1 MIPFLPM
8 IIGAVAGAAL
18 KPKNPLQGALLGATV
33 GFTGG
38 TALGLTAP
46 TAAAGSGLTGS
57 GVALGGTGTGTALG
71 ANTVGGV
78 AGSTGLG
85 TGSATALNAGTGGLS
100 ASGAVNAGTNLYGL
114 GGTTAGLSA
123 VPASAPLSSTVPG
136 ASYSLSTA
144 PAMGNYS
151 LIAPS
156 PVTSPT
162 TPSFMDKLDMAGKSA
177 YAHPGESLAALN
189 ATQGLLSPEQIASAP
204 AVPIAARGQLRP
216 FDPVALMDPYKPS
229 VIGNSQ
235 FSLI

>member
-18 KPKNPLQGALLGATV
+18 KPNDPLRGAMLGATI

-38 TALGLTAP
+38 TALGIGAGT

-57 GVALGGTGTGTALG
+57 GVALGGTGTGTALT

-123 VPASAPLSSTVPG
+123 VPYA
-136 ASYSLSTA
+136 A
-144 PAMGNYS
+144 PAPTIGNYS
-151 LIAPS
+151 LSSAPTATNYSLVAPS
-156 PVTSPT
+156 PVTSPP
-162 TPSFMDKLDMAGKSA
+162 TPTFMDQLSMSGKSA
-177 YAHPGESLAALN
+177 YENPMMTMQALN

-204 AVPIAARGQLRP
+204 AVPIQARGQLKP
-216 FDPVALMDPYKPS
+216 FNPMESMDPYRQS
-229 VIGNSQ
+229 VISNQ
-235 FSLI
+235 PISLLG